1 MGRREKPVDPAG
13 GPVQRFAFELRK
25 LRQEAGGPSYRSM
38 AQRAGFSVTALSQAA
53 AGEKLPSLAVTLAY
67 VEACDGDRADWE
79 ERWRA
84 AEREE
89 AGRPAPEADD
99 DAQPPYQGLARFDPA
114 DEDHFFGRGSL
125 TDALVEHV
133 AAHRVTV
140 VFGPSG
146 SGKSSLLRAGL
157 IPRLSRAENAVERPA
172 ALRILT
178 PGARPLRT
186 HRQLFTPAEGEG
198 DTWLIVDQ
206 FEEVFTL
213 CQDPDERTGFV
224 DLLLAAGDPGS
235 RLRVVLGVRADFY
248 GRCLEHRGL
257 AAAVADAGVPVG
269 PLSPAE
275 LREVVVKP
283 AAAAGLVVERT
294 LTARLV
300 EEADGEPGS
309 LPLLSHALLETWRH
323 RRGRTLTL
331 ETYETIGGLQG
342 AVARTAE
349 AAYTRLSPDQGELA
363 RRILLRLITPGDGTP
378 DTRRPVDRAEVDTG
392 DDAALV
398 LDRLARARLITLDE
412 RTVDLA
418 HEALITSWPRLRGW
432 IDADRERIRLHRRLT
447 EAALAW
453 DELGRDPGALFRG
466 SRLAASEDAFPEA
479 ERPRTLTPLE
489 GAFLTAA
496 LAARDDERRAA
507 ARTARRLRTFAVS
520 VSVLLVIAL
529 VAGVLAWQQ
538 NRSNER
544 LLVQA
549 EARRIAAL
557 ADDMRGSDPR
567 TAMRLS
573 VAAWQLADLPE
584 TRSALYGAGAQRG
597 RKTLRIPG
605 STVPDLM
612 LSADGRTALSEVG
625 GRIDRWDVPSQRRVS
640 SVPSPWDEAS
650 PLAVS
655 PDGRRAVAGK
665 GGALHL
671 WDLVSGRSLGEAVP
685 GLRMEYPGVG
695 QFEFGP
701 SGRTLVVDDQE
712 GEESQELRL
721 RVWDIDR
728 RQVLADRPIP
738 RDAGEGVGDSWT
750 YTHAVS
756 PDDSLLALC
765 VTGHPLELWDL
776 RRDRQL
782 HGGWEKV
789 AGAADCGSR
798 QMVLA
803 PDGRRL
809 ALTDSTGSVVW
820 DVRSGRRSS
829 TVGHPNLTGVEFS
842 ADGKF
847 LVATDEEE
855 LLVWRLGAD
864 SPVFRHALGNERA
877 GAFRID
883 QAGRTLTYL
892 TGATQGVVRTLDL
905 GHAVAPDW
913 GATATSRAELSPD
926 GKLMATVHHGKNRN
940 SLRLTDVRTRRTL
953 ADLPTGPCPK
963 DLDPA
968 VAATDGCAESEFT
981 AFSADSRYFAYGAI
995 GTGPRRPVSV
1005 IDTRD
1010 PLRATVLPLAP
1021 EPADDVADI
1030 GDLALGPGGRRL
1042 YATRTSDGE
1051 RIEVWDVRRKARVR
1065 QLVGSQGDITSMG
1078 QEGRAAAVR
1087 PDGRLLVAAARWGPL
1102 AWVNDPDTRRATHP
1116 LLTQDLTTT
1125 IAFSP
1130 DGKRLAAGDI
1140 QGNVTLWDGEVARRI
1155 AEFTPSGAE
1164 GASPVR
1170 ALAFS
1175 PDGTLLAAGDDL
1187 GGLRLW
1193 EATGSGG
1200 PPLGSPL
1207 STGGDPI
1214 LSLAFSAD
1222 GTRLHAAGA
1231 HVPLLSYAVTP
1242 RDVAAEVSRR
1252 AGGPLTEAE
1261 WKVHV
1266 RSLPYRRLS

>member
-1 MGRREKPVDPAG
+1 MGRREKPVDPAA

-25 LRQEAGGPSYRSM
+25 LRQEAGGPSYRAM

-53 AGEKLPSLAVTLAY
+53 AGEKLPSLTVTLAY

-84 AEREE
+84 AERED

-447 EAALAW
+447 EAAVAW
-453 DELGRDPGALFRG
+453 DELDRDPGALFRG

-520 VSVLLVIAL
+520 VSVLLVLAL

-640 SVPSPWDEAS
+640 SIPRPGGES

-655 PDGRRAVAGK
+655 PDGRRAVVEKDGVAY
-665 GGALHL
+665 L
-671 WDLVSGRSLGEAVP
+671 WDLASGRSLGEAVP
-685 GLRMEYPGVG
+685 ATAWEFSNVG
-695 QFEFGP
+695 EFEFGR
-701 SGRTLVVDDQE
+701 SGRTLVFTEMGGEDPQE
-712 GEESQELRL
+712 PRV
-721 RVWDIDR
+721 RVWDIEQR
-728 RQVLADRPIP
+728 RLLADRPMP
-738 RDAGEGVGDSWT
+738 LQPDDDSGDAWN
-750 YTHAVS
+750 YTHVVS
-756 PDDSLLALC
+756 ADDSLLASC
-765 VTGHPLELWDL
+765 VTGRPVELWDL
-776 RRDRQL
+776 RRDRRL
-782 HGGWEKV
+782 RGGWEKA
-789 AGAADCGSR
+789 AGAVNCGSSE
-798 QMVLA
+798 MTLA

-809 ALTDSTGSVVW
+809 ALTNGTGSVVW
-820 DVRSGRRSS
+820 DVRTGRR
-829 TVGHPNLTGVEFS
+829 TATLAHQNLSRAEFS
-842 ADGKF
+842 AGGAF
-847 LVATDEEE
+847 LVATDEKEI
-855 LLVWRLGAD
+855 LLWRLGVD
-864 SPVFRHALGNERA
+864 GPVFRHALGNETA

-883 QAGRTLTYL
+883 RTGRTLTYL
-892 TGATQGVVRTLDL
+892 TGATQGIVRTLDL
-905 GHAVAPDW
+905 GPAVGTVW
-913 GATATSRAELSPD
+913 GASATVRAELSPD
-926 GKLMATVHHGKNRN
+926 GRLLATVRHGKDRN
-940 SLRLTDVRTRRTL
+940 SVRLTDVRTRRTV
-953 ADLPTGPCPK
+953 ADLPTVPCPT
-963 DLDPA
+963 DSDPA
-968 VAATDGCAESEFT
+968 VAPDGGCAASELT
-981 AFSADSRYFAYGAI
+981 AFSPDGRYFAYGAI

-1010 PLRATVLPLAP
+1010 PRRTTVLPLAP
-1021 EPADDVADI
+1021 APDATNGDI
-1030 GDLALGPGGRRL
+1030 GDLVLGPGGTRL

-1051 RIEVWDVRRKARVR
+1051 RIEVWDVRRRIRVR
-1065 QLVGSQGDITSMG
+1065 QLVSGQGDISSF
-1078 QEGRAAAVR
+1078 QEEGRAAAVR
-1087 PDGRLLVAAARWGPL
+1087 PDGRLLAAAARWGPL
-1102 AWVNDPDTRRATHP
+1102 AWISDPDTRRATHP
-1116 LLTQDLTTT
+1116 LLTPTLTTT

-1130 DGKRLAAGDI
+1130 DGKRLAAGDT
-1140 QGNVTLWDGEVARRI
+1140 QGNVTLWDGEVARSI

-1242 RDVAAEVSRR
+1242 RDVATEVSRR

-1261 WKVHV
+1261 WKAHV